1 MTAFLKKILLLL
13 MPFSALVFIACLCAR
28 PVAASAPD
36 KITVV
41 IDAGHGGVDGG
52 VTGANS
58 GVKEADLNLEVAKG
72 LKTLFESAGVNVVLT
87 RTTSAGLYG
96 AFSSGF
102 KRRDLESRVKIA
114 KASGADVFISVHMN
128 KYSDSTRRGAQ
139 VFYKIGHE
147 ESKALADSIQK
158 SLNVMEGA
166 VRECTVLA
174 GDYYVLNYSDCPAV
188 ICECGFLSSPEDE
201 KLLLDENYRKTLCH
215 SIFSGTID
223 YLAGNESLTALYNN
237 SGSRRLPDVKL

>member
-28 PVAASAPD
+28 PVAANAPD
-36 KITVV
+36 IITVV

-52 VTGANS
+52 VTGVNS

-96 AFSSGF
+96 ALTSGF

-128 KYSDSTRRGAQ
+128 KYRDSSRRGAQ

-147 ESKALADSIQK
+147 ESKALAEDVQR
-158 SLNVMEGA
+158 SLNFMDGA

-201 KLLLDENYRKTLCH
+201 KLLLDENYRKTLCY

-223 YLAGNESLTALYNN
+223 YLVSDGIIQ
-237 SGSRRLPDVKL
+237 